1 MKGKPKEKGS
11 NYPRYN
17 KTKIIATI
25 GPATSSYEMLKKI
38 IQAGVDVCRINF
50 SHGEHQNHLEVI
62 ERVKQINKE
71 LDTNICILGDLQGPK
86 LRIGEIDRGFIELK
100 RGEKLILTTEKC
112 IGNKQKIYIN
122 YKSLAQDV
130 KPGERVLL
138 DDGKIELKFTEI
150 INSNSVLAQVIV
162 GGLLKSRKGFNLPN
176 SNLSVPSLT
185 EKDHIDLLF
194 ALKHDLDWIGL
205 SFVREAKD
213 ILGLRKIINEHNPRT
228 RIVAKIEKPQAV
240 KNFDEILKEADGIM
254 VARGDLGVEM
264 PMQKVPIIQKQ
275 IVEKCIIAAKPV
287 IIATQMMESMIE
299 NPTPTRAEVNDVANA
314 VLDGADAVMLSAE
327 TSVGKYPLKTI
338 QVVEK
343 ILGEVEINA
352 NPYYKGVKPN
362 EASST
367 FISDEICF
375 TAVRMSEHLNAKT
388 IIGMTHSGYT
398 GIKISSYRPNCD
410 IFVFTHNHDVLRT
423 LNLVW
428 GVRGFYYENEESTDK
443 TISDALDFLKNN
455 GYVKKGD
462 IVINCASMPLHQKQR
477 TNTLKVSVVE

>member
-1 MKGKPKEKGS
+1 MIRQIIKNIKQPT
-11 NYPRYN
+11 YN

-50 SHGEHQNHLEVI
+50 SHGEQQNHLEVI
-62 ERVKQINKE
+62 QRVRRINE
-71 LDTNICILGDLQGPK
+71 EFGTHICILGDLQGPK
-86 LRIGEIDRGFIELK
+86 LRIGEIDKGYIELK

-112 IGNKQKIYIN
+112 IGTKEKIYIN
-122 YKSLAQDV
+122 YDNLSQDV

-138 DDGKIELKFTEI
+138 DDGKIELKFTQI
-150 INSNSVLAQVIV
+150 IDSTSVKATVVV

-176 SNLSVPSLT
+176 SNLTVPSLT
-185 EKDHIDLLF
+185 EKDHADLMF
-194 ALKHDLDWIGL
+194 ALENDIDWIGL

-213 ILGLRKIINEHNPRT
+213 IDELRTIIEKHNPRT
-228 RIVAKIEKPQAV
+228 RIIAKIEKPQAV
-240 KNFDEILKEADGIM
+240 KNFDSILKVTDGVM

-264 PMQKVPIIQKQ
+264 PMQKVPVIQKS
-275 IVEKCIIAAKPV
+275 IVEKCIAASKPV

-299 NPTPTRAEVNDVANA
+299 APTPTRAEVNDVANA

-343 ILGEVEINA
+343 ILGEIEINA
-352 NPYYKGVKPN
+352 NPYYKGIKPTKD
-362 EASST
+362 SPT

-375 TAVRMSEHLNAKT
+375 TAVRMSEHLKARS
-388 IIGMTHSGYT
+388 IVGMTNSGYT
-398 GIKISSYRPNCD
+398 GIKVSSFRPNCD
-410 IFVFTHNHDVLRT
+410 IFVFTNNKPVLRT
-423 LNLVW
+423 LSLVW
-428 GVRGFYYENEESTDK
+428 GVRGFYYDHEESTDK
-443 TISDALDFLKNN
+443 TISDALDFLKKG

-462 IVINCASMPLHQKQR
+462 IVINCASMPIALKQR
-477 TNTLKVSVVE
+477 TNTLKVSVIE